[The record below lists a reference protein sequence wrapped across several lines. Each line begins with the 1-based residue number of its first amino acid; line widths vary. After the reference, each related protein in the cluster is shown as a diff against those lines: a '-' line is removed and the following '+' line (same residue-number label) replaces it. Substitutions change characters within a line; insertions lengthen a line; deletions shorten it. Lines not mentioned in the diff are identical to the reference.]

1 MPRKRKKNT
10 TPQTPQQSRPAVPP
24 VSAEPNPSAKDTS
37 KTPAPPT
44 PQQKPQQKPQRQ
56 EPKPTFF
63 TESEQDELFTM
74 TERDAQMV
82 ARARMDEMFQDENTD
97 SIKQQLAAAE
107 AQYRQF
113 QQRSTEQQSRRLREA
128 ARPRRGWPT
137 NR

>member
-44 PQQKPQQKPQRQ
+44 PQQESQRQ
-56 EPKPTFF
+56 EPKKTPPTFF

-74 TERDAQMV
+74 TERDAQTV
-82 ARARMDEMFQDENTD
+82 ARARMDEMFQDETD
-97 SIKQQLAAAE
+97 NIKHQLAAAE

-113 QQRSTEQQSRRLREA
+113 QQRSTERRNRRLREA
-128 ARPRRGWPT
+128 ARPHRGRPT
-137 NR
+137 NL